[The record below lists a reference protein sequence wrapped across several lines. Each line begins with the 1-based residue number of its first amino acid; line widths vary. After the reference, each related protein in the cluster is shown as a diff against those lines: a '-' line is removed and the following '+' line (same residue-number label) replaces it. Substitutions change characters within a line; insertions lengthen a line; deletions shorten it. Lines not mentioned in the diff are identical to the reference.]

1 MQPAQ
6 LTKKDLQNIEAAVQQ
21 VEAQTGGEIVP
32 VLAKQSSFYEIALWR
47 VGVLFAGVAGIVLT
61 LLFVTTNFLLFMP
74 PYLWLLIALVAG
86 LFGMTIAVSSWSFKR
101 WFLSKELMQARAL
114 DQAKNMFYDHNVHLT
129 EPRTG
134 ILIYVS
140 FFEHQAVILADVGIS
155 ELVADDRWEEIVQ
168 ELTRGLKQ
176 NQTTKSICQAIEA
189 CGKLLEASE
198 VHQPTDDDNS
208 LSDEVRINE

>member
-1 MQPAQ
+1 M
-6 LTKKDLQNIEAAVQQ
+6 LTSEDLQKIEAAVQQ

-32 VLAKQSSFYEIALWR
+32 VLAKQSSFYEITLWR
-47 VGVLFAGVAGIVLT
+47 VSALFAGVAGIILT
-61 LLFVTTNFLLFMP
+61 ILFVTTSLLLFMP
-74 PYLWLLIALVAG
+74 PYLWLLIVLVAG
-86 LFGMTIAVSSWSFKR
+86 LLGMTIAVSSWPFKR
-101 WFLSKELMQARAL
+101 WFLSKELMRSRAL

-155 ELVADDRWEEIVQ
+155 ELVADDRWAEIVQ
-168 ELTRGLKQ
+168 QLTLGLKQ
-176 NQTTKSICQAIEA
+176 NQTTESICEAITA
-189 CGKLLEASE
+189 CGKLLDESG
-198 VHQPTDDDNS
+198 VHQPTDDDNL